1 MERTPKTKG
10 YIKERSVGRREVDR
24 IGTCIWHDQ
33 CHDTVAE
40 IKQDCIN
47 IEVSMKSKLEWKVF
61 ALFVAGI
68 VTFAAAFVMFVAPL
82 VMNMATA
89 VTRMD
94 TNQQH
99 MMEELSIN
107 PIKK

>member
-1 MERTPKTKG
+1 MRTSETPG
-10 YIKERSVGRREVDR
+10 YIEERSIGRREVDR

-61 ALFVAGI
+61 ALFVTGLVLI
-68 VTFAAAFVMFVAPL
+68 STAFVLFVAPL
-82 VMNMATA
+82 VLGMATA

-99 MMEELSIN
+99 LMEELSIK
-107 PIKK
+107 PIQK